1 MVLNILA
8 KIYSILSVFIIF
20 FACSSILHAD
30 DNIYN
35 IYQQNIDETAD
46 NEVKAKE
53 NGLIKAKR
61 LAFYKVLKRLV
72 RQKDYILLP
81 KVNDKAI
88 ERMIRSTSL
97 PQEKFTKGNG
107 RYLAKLNIRFIKDS
121 IRIFLQNLNIAY
133 AEIQSETLIIL
144 PIYNIMQKNLL
155 WEDSNKWFDAW
166 DGLYLGDQLVSMAM
180 PLGDIG
186 DMGIINSLE
195 AANGKVDKLQQFA
208 DKYNVGGIFIPTAT
222 ISTRK
227 STDSITD
234 KIIINVTAMVRSKT
248 WQMDDLNLSFIANS
262 DMAMDDILK
271 QIANQTAISLFD
283 IWKNRNLLDFQDGM
297 RNITFNAPIDSLDD
311 WIKLQNILKKIA
323 SIRNIILENI
333 NINEAIVKIEYLGR
347 NNQLKLAFEKNN
359 LSLYYDEDIEQWSIS
374 KK

>member
-1 MVLNILA
+1 MGLNILA
-8 KIYSILSVFIIF
+8 KIYGILSVFIIF
-20 FACSSILHAD
+20 FACSSILYAD
-30 DNIYN
+30 DNIYH
-35 IYQQNIDETAD
+35 IYHQNIDETAD

-61 LAFYKVLKRLV
+61 LAFYRVLKRLV
-72 RQKDYILLP
+72 RHKDYILLP

-121 IRIFLQNLNIAY
+121 IRIFLQNINIAY
-133 AEIQSETLIIL
+133 AEAQSETLIIL
-144 PIYNIMQKNLL
+144 PIYNIMQKNIL
-155 WEDSNKWFDAW
+155 WEDNNKWFDAW
-166 DGLYLGDQLVSMAM
+166 DGIYLGDQLVSMAM

-195 AANGKVDKLQQFA
+195 AANGEADKLQQFA
-208 DKYNVGGIFIPTAT
+208 DKYNVGGIFIPTAK
-222 ISTRK
+222 ISNNSMTN
-227 STDSITD
+227 
-234 KIIINVTAMVRSKT
+234 KIMINVTGMVKSKT
-248 WQMDDLNLSFIANS
+248 WQMNDLNLSFIANS

-271 QIANQTAISLFD
+271 QIANQTAIALFD

-311 WIKLQNILKKIA
+311 WIKLQNILNNIA

-333 NINEAIVKIEYLGR
+333 NIKEAIVKIEYLGR
-347 NNQLKLAFEKNN
+347 NNQLKSSFKKNN
-359 LSLYYDEDIEQWSIS
+359 LSLNYDEDIKQWSIS
-374 KK
+374 K